1 MPVSVAEIQDDT
13 HACSTW
19 KPIRSILAS
28 SFAGKLT
35 INRTARFSSSARK
48 AGGSG
53 GMAAVLSGAVERL
66 PMVVRVEVESRG
78 TRSTTVDASA
88 LGAAKGNA
96 AT

>member
-1 MPVSVAEIQDDT
+1 
-13 HACSTW
+13 
-19 KPIRSILAS
+19 
-28 SFAGKLT
+28 
-35 INRTARFSSSARK
+35 
-48 AGGSG
+48 
-53 GMAAVLSGAVERL
+53 MAAVLSGAVERL